1 MKSISEQVRNNIVSL
16 LDAGLSA
23 RQISTNLGV
32 GRSTVDRVRATN
44 RSGMQKPRAGRPRKL
59 NAVDKRWLIRLLTSG
74 KADTVAQMVQEL
86 QDNMIMELSAETV
99 RRALKEVGME
109 AVAKQKKPR
118 LLPRH
123 IRQRLDFALQH
134 QHWTVEDWKRVIWS
148 DETKIN
154 RLGSDGREW
163 VWKDQVTGSRRNMFK
178 AQSSLEV
185 EV

>member
-1 MKSISEQVRNNIVSL
+1 
-16 LDAGLSA
+16 
-23 RQISTNLGV
+23 
-32 GRSTVDRVRATN
+32 
-44 RSGMQKPRAGRPRKL
+44 
-59 NAVDKRWLIRLLTSG
+59 
-74 KADTVAQMVQEL
+74 
-86 QDNMIMELSAETV
+86 MIMELSAETV